1 MSSDFNQYAM
11 FPSLIRYLRISMR
24 LGIKI
29 IQYFVITGLLFSLTA
44 CMKTKSAEHELASYK
59 VKGKVYTPLRSSRGY
74 KARGL
79 ASIYHKRLHHHKT
92 SNGERYNMYSMTAA
106 HPTLPF
112 NTRVRVK
119 NVQNGRTVVV
129 RINDRGP
136 FFSTRIIDLSYA
148 AARRLGITGSS
159 MVEIQAIN

>member
-1 MSSDFNQYAM
+1 
-11 FPSLIRYLRISMR
+11 MR
-24 LGIKI
+24 KTITT

-44 CMKTKSAEHELASYK
+44 CMKTNVIEHEPGSYK
-59 VKGKVYTPLRSSRGY
+59 VKGKIYTPLRSAKGY

-79 ASIYHKRLHHHKT
+79 ASFYSKRHHHHKT
-92 SNGERYNMYSMTAA
+92 SNGERYNMYAMTAA

-119 NVQNGRTVVV
+119 NVKNGRTVVV

-136 FFSTRIIDLSYA
+136 FYSTRIIDLSYA
-148 AARRLGITGSS
+148 AARRLGITSFA
-159 MVEIQAIN
+159 MVEIQAVN